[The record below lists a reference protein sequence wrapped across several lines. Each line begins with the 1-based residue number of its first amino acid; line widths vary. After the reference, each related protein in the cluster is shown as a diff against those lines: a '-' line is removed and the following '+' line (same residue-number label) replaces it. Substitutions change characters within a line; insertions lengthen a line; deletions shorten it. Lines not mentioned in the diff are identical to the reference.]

1 MLGAGG
7 MGEVYRARDAQ
18 LNRDV
23 ALKILPAAFAVD
35 GERLARFRREAQ
47 MLASLNHQNI
57 GHIYGF
63 EEPADAGPSGLHALV
78 LELVEGPTLADRLAS
93 GPMPVEDALAIA
105 RQVAEALAAA
115 HEQGIV
121 HRDLKPANIK
131 LRPDGVVKVLDFGL
145 ARAVESSATRVD
157 LSNSPTITTPA
168 HMTAAGTILGTAAY
182 MSPEQAKGRP
192 ADTRSDIWAFG
203 CVLFEMLAGV
213 RTFPGN
219 EVAEVLAGVI
229 KDEPRWASL
238 PPRTSPV
245 LLRLL
250 GRCLQKDPRRRLQHI
265 GDAQFDLDESAGAPA
280 GDSTVR
286 GRSGERLAWAVLAM
300 LLAAAAVVS
309 WFYGPGSATPVANE
323 LRFEVAT
330 PPTTDPLSLAISPD
344 GRNLVFAA
352 DNEGR
357 SKLWLHALNELSS
370 RPLAGTEGG
379 FYPFWSPDGR
389 SIAFFSGGKLNRLDL
404 EGGLV
409 RPISNAPNP
418 VGGSWGRD
426 GTILFSPNFTGP
438 IYSVAATGGD
448 VTQITRTDESH
459 SSHRFPLLLPDGRHF
474 LYYVPGGEASRGV
487 YVASLDGG
495 SDTRLLGHADA
506 PAVFVPP
513 RRLIFV
519 SAGKLLAQP
528 FDPQTRT
535 LSGTPSPVADQVVA
549 VGDSAQA
556 GLSASAAGALVYRAG
571 AGKGQRQLIWFDRAG
586 KPLGTAADPDDAGV
600 EEPSMSPD
608 GRRVGISKT
617 TNGNTDVW
625 ILDLDRRL
633 LSRFTY
639 DGAAESV
646 PIWSPDGTKIVFN
659 SNRGGRYNL
668 YVKAASGTGSEE
680 LLLQTEQNKAAVDWS
695 PDGRL
700 ILFRSPSLSTGFDL
714 WALPLEGD
722 RRPFPVV
729 QTMFEER
736 DGQFSP
742 DGNWIAYQSNES
754 GRMEIFVQSFPGP
767 GGKIQV
773 STGGGAQVRWRK
785 DGRELFYIAL
795 DGKLMAVPIRRAGS
809 GSIEAGAP
817 VALFATRVGGAIRGT
832 YLQQYVV
839 SPNGDRFLM
848 NTVTNEASVAPVTV
862 ILNWRPPSAP

>member
-1 MLGAGG
+1 
-7 MGEVYRARDAQ
+7 
-18 LNRDV
+18 
-23 ALKILPAAFAVD
+23 
-35 GERLARFRREAQ
+35 
-47 MLASLNHQNI
+47 
-57 GHIYGF
+57 
-63 EEPADAGPSGLHALV
+63 
-78 LELVEGPTLADRLAS
+78 
-93 GPMPVEDALAIA
+93 
-105 RQVAEALAAA
+105 
-115 HEQGIV
+115 
-121 HRDLKPANIK
+121 
-131 LRPDGVVKVLDFGL
+131 
-145 ARAVESSATRVD
+145 
-157 LSNSPTITTPA
+157 
-168 HMTAAGTILGTAAY
+168 
-182 MSPEQAKGRP
+182 
-192 ADTRSDIWAFG
+192 
-203 CVLFEMLAGV
+203 VLFEMLAGV
-213 RTFPGN
+213 RAFPGH

-229 KDEPRWASL
+229 KDEPRWESL

-250 GRCLQKDPRRRLQHI
+250 RRCLQKDPRRRLQHI

-286 GRSGERLAWAVLAM
+286 GRSGERLAWAVLAI
-300 LLAAAAVVS
+300 LLSAAAVIS
-309 WFYGPGSATPVANE
+309 WFFAPGSTTPVANE
-323 LRFEVAT
+323 LRFEVGT

-352 DNEGR
+352 DNDGR

-370 RPLAGTEGG
+370 RPLAGTDGG

-389 SIAFFSGGKLNRLDL
+389 SIGFFSGGKLNRLDL

-409 RPISNAPNP
+409 RPITNAPNP

-426 GTILFSPNFTGP
+426 GAILFAPNFTGP
-438 IYSVAATGGD
+438 IFRVAATGGA
-448 VTQITRTDESH
+448 VAQVTRTDENH

-495 SDTRLLGHADA
+495 SDTRLLGDADA

-549 VGDSAQA
+549 VGDSSQA
-556 GLSASAAGALVYRAG
+556 GLSASAAGALVYRSG

-586 KPLGTAADPDDAGV
+586 KPIGTAADPDDAGV
-600 EEPSMSPD
+600 EEPSISPD
-608 GRRVGISKT
+608 GRHVGISRT
-617 TNGNTDVW
+617 VNGNTDVW
-625 ILDLDRRL
+625 MVDLDRRL
-633 LSRFTY
+633 LIRFTY
-639 DGAAESV
+639 DGAAEAV
-646 PIWSPDGTKIVFN
+646 PIWSPDGTKVVFN
-659 SNRGGRYNL
+659 SNRGGRFNL
-668 YVKAASGTGSEE
+668 YLKAASGSGVED
-680 LLLQTEQNKAAVDWS
+680 LLLRTEQNKAPVDWS
-695 PDGRL
+695 PDGRH

-714 WALPLEGD
+714 WALPLEGK
-722 RRPFPVV
+722 PQAFPVV

-754 GRMEIFVQSFPGP
+754 GRMEIFIQSFPGP

-795 DGKLMAVPIRRAGS
+795 DGKLMAVPIRPSADGR
-809 GSIEAGAP
+809 SIEAATP

-839 SPNGDRFLM
+839 SPKGDRFLM
-848 NTVTNEASVAPVTV
+848 NTVTSEASVAPVTV
-862 ILNWRPPSAP
+862 ILNWRPPSTP